1 MKTGS
6 IFLLI
11 LLSFLISSCRNLKET
26 TVSGIDQFF
35 INKINTEGIDA
46 NLSLKI
52 KNTNSFGFSIY
63 PSEFDIIYNG
73 MHLGKAKLNKRVHI
87 DGNSERV
94 YSFNLK
100 SNLSDLNIFDVL
112 QLLNTENRGKIEIKG
127 DLKAGKFFMKKKF
140 DVNYSEKVNLLK

>member
-1 MKTGS
+1 MTKFS
-6 IFLLI
+6 IFVLAI
-11 LLSFLISSCRNLKET
+11 LSFTITSCKDLKET
-26 TVSGIDQFF
+26 AVTGVDQFF

-52 KNTNSFGFSIY
+52 KNTNNFGFSIY

-87 DGNSERV
+87 DGNTERV

-100 SNLSDLNIFDVL
+100 SNLGDLNIFDVL
-112 QLLNTENRGKIEIKG
+112 QLFNAENMGKIEIKG
-127 DLKAGKFFMKKKF
+127 DLNAGKFFMKKKF
-140 DVNYSEKVNLLK
+140 DINYSEKVNLLK

>member
-1 MKTGS
+1 MKISS
-6 IFLLI
+6 ILLLI

-26 TVSGIDQFF
+26 TVTGVDQFF

-52 KNTNSFGFSIY
+52 KNTNNFGFSIY
-63 PSEFDIIYNG
+63 PSEFDIIYNE

-87 DGNSERV
+87 DGNTERV

>member
-1 MKTGS
+1 MTKFS
-6 IFLLI
+6 IFVLAI
-11 LLSFLISSCRNLKET
+11 LSLAITSCKELKE
-26 TVSGIDQFF
+26 VSVIGIDQFF

-52 KNTNSFGFSIY
+52 KNTNNFGFSIY

-87 DGNSERV
+87 DGNTERV

>member
-11 LLSFLISSCRNLKET
+11 LLSLFVSSCRDLKET
-26 TVSGIDQFF
+26 TVTGVDQFF
-35 INKINTEGIDA
+35 VNKINTEGIDA
-46 NLSLKI
+46 NLNLKI

-87 DGNSERV
+87 DGNTERV

-112 QLLNTENRGKIEIKG
+112 QLLNAENKGKIEVKG
-127 DLKAGKFFMKKKF
+127 DLKAGKFFVKKKF
-140 DVNYSEKVNLLK
+140 DVNFSDKVELFK

>member
-1 MKTGS
+1 
-6 IFLLI
+6 
-11 LLSFLISSCRNLKET
+11 LKET
-26 TVSGIDQFF
+26 TVTGVDQFF
-35 INKINTEGIDA
+35 VNKINTEVIDA
-46 NLSLKI
+46 NLNLKI

-87 DGNSERV
+87 DGNTERV

-112 QLLNTENRGKIEIKG
+112 QLLNAENRGKIEIKG
-127 DLKAGKFFMKKKF
+127 DLKAGKFFLKKKF
-140 DVNYSEKVNLLK
+140 DVNFSDKVELFK

>member
-1 MKTGS
+1 MTKFS
-6 IFLLI
+6 IFVLAI
-11 LLSFLISSCRNLKET
+11 LSLAITSCKELKE
-26 TVSGIDQFF
+26 VSVIGIDQFF

-87 DGNSERV
+87 DGNTERV

>member
-1 MKTGS
+1 MKISS
-6 IFLLI
+6 IQILI
-11 LLSFLISSCRNLKET
+11 LLSLLISSCRDLKET
-26 TVSGIDQFF
+26 TVTGIDRFF

-46 NLSLKI
+46 DLSLKI

-87 DGNSERV
+87 DGNTERV

-112 QLLNTENRGKIEIKG
+112 QLLNAENRGKIEIKG
-127 DLKAGKFFMKKKF
+127 DLKAGKFFVKKKF
-140 DVNYSEKVNLLK
+140 DVNFSDKVELFK